1 MGFMAKSRER
11 NKAIKLREQ
20 GMSIKE
26 IAKKI
31 GVSKS
36 SASIWCRDIVLTKA
50 QVKRLHESMIK
61 GSYAGR
67 MKGARMQYERRL
79 KVIEMAEINGR
90 AEIGSLSKRDLL
102 ISFIS
107 LYWGEGS
114 KKSRQ
119 FAINNSDPQM
129 VTFIIKALRKLW
141 GIEEERLV
149 LTVGINEIHK
159 NRDKE
164 VVNYWSKVTGVPTD
178 QFRKTIFIKAKTKKH
193 YDNFKIHYG
202 TVTVKVKKSSD
213 IYYKTMGLIKGLV
226 KL

>member
-1 MGFMAKSRER
+1 MAKSNER
-11 NKAIKLREQ
+11 NRAIELRRKGQ
-20 GMSIKE
+20 SIKE

-50 QVKRLHESMIK
+50 QVKKLHESMVK

-79 KVIEMAEINGR
+79 KVIEAANINGR

-119 FAINNSDPQM
+119 FAINNSDSEM
-129 VTFIIKALRKLW
+129 VKFIINALKKLW
-141 GIEEERLV
+141 GIKKERFV
-149 LTVGINEIHK
+149 LTIGINEIHRG
-159 NRDKE
+159 RDRE
-164 VVNYWSKVTGVPTD
+164 VVNYWSRVTGIPKD
-178 QFRKTIFIKAKTKKH
+178 QFRKTIFIKAKNKKH
-193 YDNFKIHYG
+193 YDNFRKHYG
-202 TVTVKVKKSSD
+202 TVTVKLKKSSD

-226 KL
+226 QL